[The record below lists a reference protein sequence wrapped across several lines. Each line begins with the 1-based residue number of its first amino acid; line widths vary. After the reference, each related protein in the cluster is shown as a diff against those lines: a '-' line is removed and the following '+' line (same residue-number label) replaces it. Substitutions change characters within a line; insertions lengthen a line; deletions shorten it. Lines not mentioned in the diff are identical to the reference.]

1 MVTPRPSLAPALR
14 PRPAGTLA
22 PHLLLL
28 SFLAGAALGAPARPP
43 NVVLLMSDNQPP
55 DTIGALGNGYIDT
68 PALDRLVRE
77 GSTFTRAITANPL
90 CVPSRAEVMT
100 GASGF
105 TNRSAPFGRGID
117 PALPLWAQ
125 VMRQAGY
132 HTWYTGKWH
141 TDGTPR
147 TRGYAEHRALLSSGG
162 AAGQPVTHP
171 TMRNGRPA
179 TGFQGFTF
187 KTPDGRPEPEK
198 GIGLTPHTD
207 RHIADGAIE
216 FIRRRPDAP
225 FFLHVNFAGCHDP
238 LLPAPGFE
246 KKYDPRTIP
255 LPPNFL
261 PRHPF
266 DWGNAAGRDE
276 KLMPLPLGVDDV
288 KQELADIYA
297 VLSHLDHQVGR
308 ILETLSETGQAAD
321 TLVIFTTDNG
331 AGVGRHGIRGYQ
343 NMYEHA
349 ISVPLILA
357 GPGIPRGA
365 RFPAQTYLRDLF
377 PTVCELAGIAIPA
390 TVEGRSLVP
399 VLAGHASEI
408 HSEVY
413 AYFHGSTSTGPFPI
427 ERMVR
432 TTRWKLI
439 YYSHLDRY
447 QLFDLELDPLELR
460 DLSATPAHAGI
471 RGELQSKMHAW
482 FAPRIAPFAATW

>member
-1 MVTPRPSLAPALR
+1 MFRASRLLR
-14 PRPAGTLA
+14 VSVAVA
-22 PHLLLL
+22 
-28 SFLAGAALGAPARPP
+28 AAALTSASARPP

-77 GSTFTRAITANPL
+77 GSTFTRALTANPL

-100 GASGF
+100 GMSGF
-105 TNRSAPFGRGID
+105 TNGSSPFSRGI
-117 PALPLWAQ
+117 AHGLPLWAQ
-125 VMRQAGY
+125 VMREAGY
-132 HTWYTGKWH
+132 QTWYTGKWH
-141 TDGTPR
+141 TDGTPA

-162 AAGQPVTHP
+162 AAGNPASHP

-187 KTPDGRPEPEK
+187 KTPDGQPDLAK
-198 GIGLTPHTD
+198 GVGLTPQTD

-261 PRHPF
+261 PQHPF
-266 DWGNAAGRDE
+266 DWGNAGGRDE
-276 KLMPLPLGVDDV
+276 KLMPLPLSVDDV

-297 VLSHLDHQVGR
+297 VVSHLDHQIGR
-308 ILETLSETGQAAD
+308 ILESLTTTGQAGN

-349 ISVPLILA
+349 IGVPLIFT
-357 GPGIPRGA
+357 GPGIPRDA
-365 RFPAQTYLRDLF
+365 RFAAQTYLRDLF
-377 PTVCELAGIAIPA
+377 PTVCELTGVPTPS

-399 VLAGHASEI
+399 VLAGQTQEI

-447 QLFDLELDPLELR
+447 QLFDLEQDPFELR
-460 DLSATPAHAGI
+460 DLVASPAHAPT
-471 RGELQSKMHAW
+471 RLELQAKLTAW
-482 FAPRIAPFAATW
+482 FAPRIASYAKSP

>member
-1 MVTPRPSLAPALR
+1 MFRASRFLR
-14 PRPAGTLA
+14 VSVAVA
-22 PHLLLL
+22 
-28 SFLAGAALGAPARPP
+28 AAALGSVSARPP

-77 GSTFTRAITANPL
+77 GSTFTRALTANPL

-100 GASGF
+100 GVSGF
-105 TNRSAPFGRGID
+105 TNGSSPFGRGIA
-117 PALPLWAQ
+117 PGLPLWAE

-132 HTWYTGKWH
+132 RTWYTGKWH
-141 TDGTPR
+141 TDGTPA
-147 TRGYAEHRALLSSGG
+147 TRGYEEHRALLSSGG
-162 AAGQPVTHP
+162 AAGQPASHP

-187 KTPDGRPEPEK
+187 KTPAGEPDLTK
-198 GIGLTPHTD
+198 GVGLTPQTD

-246 KKYDPRTIP
+246 AKYDPRTIP

-261 PRHPF
+261 PQHPF
-266 DWGNAAGRDE
+266 DWGNAGGRDE
-276 KLMPLPLGVDDV
+276 KLMPLPLSVDDV
-288 KQELADIYA
+288 KRELADIYA

-308 ILETLSETGQAAD
+308 ILETLTATGQAEN

-349 ISVPLILA
+349 IGVPLIFA
-357 GPGIPRGA
+357 GPGIPRDA
-365 RFPAQTYLRDLF
+365 RFAAQTYLRDLF
-377 PTVCELAGIAIPA
+377 PTVCELAGITIPA

-399 VLAGHASEI
+399 VLTGLTQEI

-447 QLFDLELDPLELR
+447 QLFDLEQDPFELR
-460 DLSATPAHAGI
+460 DLAASPAHAPT
-471 RGELQSKMHAW
+471 RRELQAKLTAW
-482 FAPRIAPFAATW
+482 FAPRIAPFAAAR

>member
-1 MVTPRPSLAPALR
+1 MFCASRLF
-14 PRPAGTLA
+14 
-22 PHLLLL
+22 LL
-28 SFLAGAALGAPARPP
+28 SVLASSAAIASAPARPP

-77 GSTFTRAITANPL
+77 GSTFTRALTANPL

-105 TNRSAPFGRGID
+105 TNRSSPFGRGID

-132 HTWYTGKWH
+132 RTWYTGKWH
-141 TDGTPR
+141 TDGTPA
-147 TRGYAEHRALLSSGG
+147 TRGYEEHRALLSSGG
-162 AAGQPVTHP
+162 AAGHAASHP

-187 KTPDGRPEPEK
+187 KTPEGEPDLTK
-198 GIGLTPHTD
+198 GVGLTPQTD

-246 KKYDPRTIP
+246 AKYDPRTIP

-261 PRHPF
+261 PQHPF
-266 DWGNAAGRDE
+266 DWGNAGGRDE
-276 KLMPLPLGVDDV
+276 KLLPLPLSVDDV

-297 VLSHLDHQVGR
+297 VISHLDQQVGR
-308 ILETLSETGQAAD
+308 ILESLTATGQAAN

-349 ISVPLILA
+349 IGVPLIFA
-357 GPGIPRGA
+357 GPGIPRAG
-365 RFPAQTYLRDLF
+365 RFAAQTYLRDLF
-377 PTVCELAGIAIPA
+377 PTVCELVGVPTPP

-399 VLAGHASEI
+399 VLTGQSQEI

-447 QLFDLELDPLELR
+447 QLFDLEQDPFELR
-460 DLSATPAHAGI
+460 DLVASPAHAPT
-471 RGELQSKMHAW
+471 RRELQAKLTAW
-482 FAPRIAPFAATW
+482 FAPRLAPYAKSP

>member
-1 MVTPRPSLAPALR
+1 MFCASRLF
-14 PRPAGTLA
+14 
-22 PHLLLL
+22 LL
-28 SFLAGAALGAPARPP
+28 SVLASAAAIASAPARPP

-77 GSTFTRAITANPL
+77 GSTFTRALTANPL
-90 CVPSRAEVMT
+90 CVPSRAELMT

-105 TNRSAPFGRGID
+105 TNRSSPFGRGID
-117 PALPLWAQ
+117 PALPLWAR

-132 HTWYTGKWH
+132 RTWYTGKWH
-141 TDGTPR
+141 TDGTPA
-147 TRGYAEHRALLSSGG
+147 TRGYEEHRALLSSGG
-162 AAGQPVTHP
+162 AAGHAASHP
-171 TMRNGRPA
+171 TMRHGRPA

-187 KTPDGRPEPEK
+187 KTPEGEPDLMK
-198 GIGLTPHTD
+198 GVGLTPQTD

-246 KKYDPRTIP
+246 AKYDPRTIP

-261 PRHPF
+261 PQHPF
-266 DWGNAAGRDE
+266 DWGNAGGRDE
-276 KLMPLPLGVDDV
+276 KLLPLPLSVDDV

-297 VLSHLDHQVGR
+297 VISHLDQQVGR
-308 ILETLSETGQAAD
+308 ILESLTATGQAAN

-349 ISVPLILA
+349 IGVPLIFA
-357 GPGIPRGA
+357 GPGIPRAG
-365 RFPAQTYLRDLF
+365 RFAAQTYLRDLF
-377 PTVCELAGIAIPA
+377 PTVCELVGVPTPP

-399 VLAGHASEI
+399 VLTGQSQEI

-447 QLFDLELDPLELR
+447 QLFDLEQDPFELR
-460 DLSATPAHAGI
+460 DLVASPAHAPT
-471 RGELQSKMHAW
+471 RRELQAKLTAW
-482 FAPRIAPFAATW
+482 FAPRLAPYAKSP